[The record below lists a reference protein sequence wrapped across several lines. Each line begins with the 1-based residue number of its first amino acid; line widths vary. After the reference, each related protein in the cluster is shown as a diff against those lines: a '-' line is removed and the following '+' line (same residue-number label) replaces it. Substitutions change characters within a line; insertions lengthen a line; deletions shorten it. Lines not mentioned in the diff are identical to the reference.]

1 MVCRGEAEEG
11 GESRLAALRAGIRF
25 RFKSEGGAMSKRDA
39 EHKFYL
45 VREDVLPE
53 AMKKTLE
60 AKELIDRGRAES
72 VWEAV
77 KQVDLS
83 RSAFY
88 KYRDTIYPFH
98 KVVKERIITLFF
110 HLEDRSGTLSELL
123 RLVAEYRGNIL
134 TIHQTI
140 PLQGRANV
148 TLSLNVSEMTIDLD
162 EMLSALKNL
171 DFIDTVEVLGS
182 GG

>member
-1 MVCRGEAEEG
+1 MRHD
-11 GESRLAALRAGIRF
+11 
-25 RFKSEGGAMSKRDA
+25 KSDK
-39 EHKFYL
+39 KFYL

-60 AKELIDRGRAES
+60 AKEMIERGKAES

-77 KQVDLS
+77 KRVDLS

-88 KYRDTIYPFH
+88 KYRDTVFPFH
-98 KVVKERIITLFF
+98 TVVKEKLITLFF
-110 HLEDRSGTLSELL
+110 HLEDRSGTLSQLL
-123 RLVAEYRGNIL
+123 SVVASAGCNVL

-148 TLSLNVSEMTIDLD
+148 TLSLNVTEMEIEIDELLTRLRRLEFVD
-162 EMLSALKNL
+162 K
-171 DFIDTVEVLGS
+171 VEVLGS
-182 GG
+182 GA

>member
-1 MVCRGEAEEG
+1 MR
-11 GESRLAALRAGIRF
+11 SDQSD
-25 RFKSEGGAMSKRDA
+25 K
-39 EHKFYL
+39 KFYL

-60 AKELIDRGRAES
+60 VKEMLERGKAES

-77 KQVDLS
+77 HIVDLS

-88 KYRDTIYPFH
+88 KYRDTVFPFSSI
-98 KVVKERIITLFF
+98 KKERLVTLFF
-110 HLEDRSGTLSELL
+110 HLEDRSGTLSHLL
-123 RLVAEYRGNIL
+123 SVVASSGCNVL

-148 TLSLNVSEMTIDLD
+148 TMSINTSDIRTEIDDLLT
-162 EMLSALKNL
+162 ELRKLEFVEK
-171 DFIDTVEVLGS
+171 VEVLGT
-182 GG
+182 GA